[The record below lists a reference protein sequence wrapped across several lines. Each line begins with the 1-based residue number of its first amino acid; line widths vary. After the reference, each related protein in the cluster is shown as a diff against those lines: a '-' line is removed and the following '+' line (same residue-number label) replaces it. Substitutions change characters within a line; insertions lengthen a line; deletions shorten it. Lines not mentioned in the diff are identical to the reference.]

1 MLLDNIPYNIF
12 PALSIRKRTTREPP
26 DHPRS
31 HFLIYRNITL
41 RSGIFRRAQFLM
53 SVLVEKVDG
62 LKNDGS
68 ENSMFIV
75 GSKVVVLR
83 VHSRKRFR

>member
-1 MLLDNIPYNIF
+1 
-12 PALSIRKRTTREPP
+12 
-26 DHPRS
+26 
-31 HFLIYRNITL
+31 
-41 RSGIFRRAQFLM
+41 M

-75 GSKVVVLR
+75 GSKDVVLR
-83 VHSRKRFR
+83 VHIRKKFRYRTESSKNKVLKQCK